1 MNDPGTGGKMKR
13 GTYVLIIFLIFF
25 FLVIVALASFFYL
38 EFGKPPSVKSHSYL
52 EIKLSGDIQE
62 KSSPDFLMTF
72 FGMSSPLSMH
82 DIWFNFQ
89 KAKIDRRIQA
99 IVLRMGYLQCGWAK
113 VNELRDLVLDF
124 RKTGKKVYATFE
136 ETVDAD
142 KEYYLATACDRI
154 IFHPSGMMFVNG
166 IGGYIPFFKKGLDKL
181 GVEFEVEHM
190 EKYKT
195 AMNEFTEEG
204 FTASHREM
212 MESLYGDIYSHYVK
226 KIAGARGKSEEE
238 VRALINHGFFQ
249 GPKALEAGLVDDLL
263 YEDELQNVLQADGK
277 KYTRISHQGYSKI
290 KPSSLGLNRGRKI
303 ALIYGMGQILTGEGF
318 YQMMGSSTVARWLR
332 SARRDKS
339 IEAVVF
345 RVDSPGG
352 SAVGSDVIWREVILT
367 KKEKPIVISMS
378 DLAGSGGYWVAMSAH
393 KIVAQP
399 QTWTGS
405 IGVVWGKPNLKKLYE
420 KLGISAE
427 RLAFG
432 DKADIFSTF
441 RKWTDEERKL
451 IKEEMKWTYDQ
462 FLTKVAEGRNMSKE
476 DVDKIGKGRVWTG
489 SQAKNLG
496 LVDEIGGLSKAI
508 ALAKELAGIP
518 AGEQVRLVVQPK
530 KKTSFLDMFLGQP
543 LIKTDLSVSPRLEKM
558 IAAFKLLDQERIWA
572 IMPFWLSPQ

>member
-1 MNDPGTGGKMKR
+1 MAKDPGTGGKMKR

-25 FLVIVALASFFYL
+25 FLIIISLASILYL
-38 EFGKPPSVKSHSYL
+38 EFGKQPSVKSLSYL
-52 EIKLSGDIQE
+52 EIKLSGDLQE
-62 KSSPDFLMTF
+62 KASPDFLMSF

-99 IVLRMGYLQCGWAK
+99 IVLRMGFLQCGWAK
-113 VNELRDLVLDF
+113 VNEIRDLVLDF

-136 ETVDAD
+136 ESVDAD

-166 IGGYIPFFKKGLDKL
+166 IGGYLPFFKKGLDKL
-181 GVEFEVEHM
+181 GVEYEVEHI

-204 FTASHREM
+204 FTPSHKEM
-212 MESLYGDIYSHYVK
+212 MESLYGDIYSHYVA
-226 KIAGARGKSEEE
+226 KIAEARGKSEDE
-238 VRALINHGFFQ
+238 VRTLIDHGLFQ
-249 GPKALEAGLVDDLL
+249 GPKAKEAGLVDDLM
-263 YEDELQNVLQADGK
+263 YEDELQNFLQANGRRF
-277 KYTRISHQGYSKI
+277 TRITHQDYSKI
-290 KPSSLGLNRGRKI
+290 KPSSLGLNRGKKV
-303 ALIYGMGQILTGEGF
+303 ALIYGMGQIITGEGF

-339 IEAVVF
+339 VEAVIF

-352 SAVGSDVIWREVILT
+352 SVVGSDVIWREVMLT
-367 KKEKPIVISMS
+367 KKEKPIVVSMS

-405 IGVVWGKPNLKKLYE
+405 IGVVWGKPNFQKLYE
-420 KLGISAE
+420 KLGVTAE
-427 RLAFG
+427 RLTFG

-441 RKWTDEERKL
+441 RKWTDEEKEL
-451 IKEEMKWTYDQ
+451 IKNEMFWTYDQ

-476 DVDKIGKGRVWTG
+476 DVDHLGKGRVWTG
-489 SQAKNLG
+489 HQAKELG
-496 LVDEIGGLSKAI
+496 LVDELGGLTKAI
-508 ALAKELAGIP
+508 ELAKELAGIP
-518 AGEQVRLVVQPK
+518 AEEQVKLDVQPK
-530 KKTSFLDMFLGQP
+530 KISFFDMFIGRQW
-543 LIKTDLSVSPRLEKM
+543 IKTDLSIHRQVDKMLSSFKVLE
-558 IAAFKLLDQERIWA
+558 QERIWA
-572 IMPFWLSPQ
+572 IMPFWLSLN

>member
-1 MNDPGTGGKMKR
+1 MKR
-13 GTYVLIIFLIFF
+13 GTYILIIFLFFF
-25 FLVIVALASFFYL
+25 FLIIAGLASFFYL
-38 EFGKPPSVKSHSYL
+38 ELGRPPSIRSHSYL

-62 KSSPDFLMTF
+62 KTSPDFLMAF
-72 FGMSSPLSMH
+72 FGISPSLSMH

-89 KAKIDRRIQA
+89 KAKIDDRIQA

-113 VNELRDLVLDF
+113 VNEIRDLVLDF
-124 RKTGKKVYATFE
+124 RETGKKVYATFE
-136 ETVDAD
+136 ESIDAD

-154 IFHPSGMMFVNG
+154 VFHPAGMMFVNG
-166 IGGYIPFFKKGLDKL
+166 IGGSIPFFKKGLDKL
-181 GVEFEVEHM
+181 GVEYEVEHM

-204 FTASHREM
+204 FTPAHEEM
-212 MESLYGDIYSHYVK
+212 MESLYGDIYANYVK
-226 KIAGARGKSEEE
+226 KIADARGKSEEE
-238 VRALINHGFFQ
+238 MRALIDRGLFQ
-249 GPKALEAGLVDDLL
+249 GPKAKEAGLVDDLL
-263 YEDELQNVLQADGK
+263 YEDEFQNILHSDDRK
-277 KYTRISHQGYSKI
+277 LTRISHQEYAKI

-318 YQMMGSSTVARWLR
+318 YQMMGSSTVSRWLR
-332 SARRDKS
+332 NARKDRS

-352 SAVGSDVIWREVILT
+352 SAVGSDVIWREVMLT
-367 KKEKPIVISMS
+367 KKEKPIVVSMS
-378 DLAGSGGYWVAMSAH
+378 DLAGSGGYWIAMPAH

-405 IGVVWGKPNLKKLYE
+405 IGVIWGKPNLKKLYD
-420 KLGISAE
+420 KLGITDE
-427 RLAFG
+427 RLTFG

-441 RKWTDEERKL
+441 RRWTEEEREL
-451 IKEEMKWTYDQ
+451 IRKEMTWTYDQ
-462 FLTKVAEGRNMSKE
+462 FLAKAAEGRNMPKE
-476 DVDKIGKGRVWTG
+476 EIDDIGKGRVWTG

-518 AGEQVRLVVQPK
+518 EGEQVRLMVQPK

-543 LIKTDLSVSPRLEKM
+543 LIKTDLGISPRLEKT
-558 IAAFKLLDQERIWA
+558 ISAFRLLQQERIWA
-572 IMPFWLSPQ
+572 VMPFWLSPQ

>member
-1 MNDPGTGGKMKR
+1 MKR

-25 FLVIVALASFFYL
+25 FLIIVAIASFFYL
-38 EFGKPPSVKSHSYL
+38 EFGKPPSIKSHSYL

-82 DIWFNFQ
+82 DIWLNFQ

-99 IVLRMGYLQCGWAK
+99 VVLRMGYLQCGWAK
-113 VNELRDLVLDF
+113 INEIRDLVLDF
-124 RKTGKKVYATFE
+124 RKSGKKVYAIFE

-166 IGGYIPFFKKGLDKL
+166 IGGYIPFFKKGLDML
-181 GVEFEVEHM
+181 GVEYEVEHM
-190 EKYKT
+190 ERYKT

-204 FTASHREM
+204 FTDSHREM
-212 MESLYGDIYSHYVK
+212 MESLYGDIYARYINQ
-226 KIAGARGKSEEE
+226 IAQSRGKSEEE
-238 VRALINHGFFQ
+238 VRALIDRGLFQ

-263 YEDELQNVLQADGK
+263 YEDELQKMLEKNGR
-277 KYTRISHQGYSKI
+277 KYTRIGHQEYTKI
-290 KPSSLGLNRGRKI
+290 KPSSLGLSRGRKI
-303 ALIYGMGQILTGEGF
+303 ALVYGMGQILTGEGF

-332 SARRDKS
+332 NARKDTS

-352 SAVGSDVIWREVILT
+352 SAVGSDVIWREVIMT
-367 KKEKPIVISMS
+367 KKEKPIVVSMS

-405 IGVVWGKPNLKKLYE
+405 IGVVWGKPNLAKLYE
-420 KLGISAE
+420 KLGITAE
-427 RLAFG
+427 RLTFG

-441 RKWTDEERKL
+441 REWTDEEREL
-451 IKEEMKWTYDQ
+451 IREEMKWTYDQ

-496 LVDEIGGLSKAI
+496 LVDEIGGLPRAI

-518 AGEQVRLVVQPK
+518 AGEHVRLVVQPK
-530 KKTSFLDMFLGQP
+530 RKTTFLDMFLGTP
-543 LIKTDLSVSPRLEKM
+543 LIKTDLGISPRLEKT
-558 IAAFKLLDQERIWA
+558 IHALRILEQERIWA

>member
-1 MNDPGTGGKMKR
+1 MKR

-25 FLVIVALASFFYL
+25 FLIIISLASILYL
-38 EFGKPPSVKSHSYL
+38 EFGKQPSVKSLSYL
-52 EIKLSGDIQE
+52 EIKLSGDLQE
-62 KSSPDFLMTF
+62 KASPDFLMSF

-99 IVLRMGYLQCGWAK
+99 IVLRMGFLQCGWAK
-113 VNELRDLVLDF
+113 VNEIRDLVLDF

-136 ETVDAD
+136 ESVDAD

-166 IGGYIPFFKKGLDKL
+166 IGGYLPFFKKGLDKL
-181 GVEFEVEHM
+181 GVEYEVEHI

-204 FTASHREM
+204 FTPSHKEM
-212 MESLYGDIYSHYVK
+212 MESLYGDIYSHYVA
-226 KIAGARGKSEEE
+226 KIAEARGKSEDE
-238 VRALINHGFFQ
+238 VRTLIDHGLFQ
-249 GPKALEAGLVDDLL
+249 GPKAKEAGLVDDLM
-263 YEDELQNVLQADGK
+263 YEDELQNFLQANGRRF
-277 KYTRISHQGYSKI
+277 TRITHQDYSKI
-290 KPSSLGLNRGRKI
+290 KPSSLGLNRGKKV
-303 ALIYGMGQILTGEGF
+303 ALIYGMGQIITGEGF

-339 IEAVVF
+339 VEAVIF

-352 SAVGSDVIWREVILT
+352 SVVGSDVIWREVMLT
-367 KKEKPIVISMS
+367 KKEKPIVVSMS

-405 IGVVWGKPNLKKLYE
+405 IGVVWGKPNFQKLYE
-420 KLGISAE
+420 KLGVTAE
-427 RLAFG
+427 RLTFG

-441 RKWTDEERKL
+441 RKWTDEEKEL
-451 IKEEMKWTYDQ
+451 IKNEMFWTYDQ

-476 DVDKIGKGRVWTG
+476 DVDHLGKGRVWTG
-489 SQAKNLG
+489 HQAKELG
-496 LVDEIGGLSKAI
+496 LVDELGGLTKAI
-508 ALAKELAGIP
+508 ELAKELAGIP
-518 AGEQVRLVVQPK
+518 AEEQVKLDVQPK
-530 KKTSFLDMFLGQP
+530 KISFFDMFIGRQW
-543 LIKTDLSVSPRLEKM
+543 IKTDLSIHRQVDKMLSSFKVLE
-558 IAAFKLLDQERIWA
+558 QERIWA
-572 IMPFWLSPQ
+572 IMPFWLSLN

>member
-1 MNDPGTGGKMKR
+1 MKK

-25 FLVIVALASFFYL
+25 FLIIISLVSFIYL
-38 EFGKPPSVKSHSYL
+38 EFGRPPSVKSHSYL
-52 EIKLSGDIQE
+52 EIKLSGELQE
-62 KSSPDFLMTF
+62 KSSPDFLMSF
-72 FGMSSPLSMH
+72 FGISPPLSMH
-82 DIWFNFQ
+82 DIWFNLQ
-89 KAKIDRRIQA
+89 KAKRDTRIQA
-99 IVLRMGYLQCGWAK
+99 VVLRMGYLQCGWAK

-154 IFHPSGMMFVNG
+154 IFHPSGIMFVNG
-166 IGGYIPFFKKGLDKL
+166 IGGYMPFFKKGLDML
-181 GVEFEVEHM
+181 GVEYEVEHI

-204 FTASHREM
+204 FTPSHKEM
-212 MESLYGDIYSHYVK
+212 MESLYGDIYAHYVAEVAK
-226 KIAGARGKSEEE
+226 ARGKSEEE
-238 VRALINHGFFQ
+238 IRSLIDHGLFQ

-263 YEDELQNVLQADGK
+263 YEDELQSILQANGR
-277 KYTRISHQGYSKI
+277 KYTRISHQNYLKI
-290 KPSSLGLNRGRKI
+290 KPSSLGLNRGKKI
-303 ALIYGMGQILTGEGF
+303 ALIYGMGQILAGEGF

-332 SARRDKS
+332 AARRDKS

-352 SAVGSDVIWREVILT
+352 SAVGSDVIWREVALT
-367 KKEKPIVISMS
+367 KREKPIVVSMS

-420 KLGISAE
+420 KLGVSAE
-427 RLAFG
+427 RLTFG

-441 RKWTDEERKL
+441 RKWTEEEREL
-451 IKEEMKWTYDQ
+451 IKQEMRWTYDQ
-462 FLTKVAEGRNMSKE
+462 FLTKVAGGRNMSKE
-476 DVDKIGKGRVWTG
+476 DVDRMGKGRVWTG
-489 SQAKNLG
+489 SQAKELG
-496 LVDEIGGLSKAI
+496 LVDEIGGLSRAI
-508 ALAKELAGIP
+508 DLAKELAGIP
-518 AGEQVRLVVQPK
+518 PGEQVRLVVEPRRRV
-530 KKTSFLDMFLGQP
+530 SFLDMFMGKP
-543 LIKTDLSVSPRLEKM
+543 LIKTDLSIPPQVKKMLSTFRLMEK
-558 IAAFKLLDQERIWA
+558 ESIWA

>member
-1 MNDPGTGGKMKR
+1 MKR

-25 FLVIVALASFFYL
+25 FLIIISLASFFYL

-52 EIKLSGDIQE
+52 EIKLSGELQE

-72 FGMSSPLSMH
+72 FGMSPPLSLH
-82 DIWFNFQ
+82 DIWLNFQ
-89 KAKIDRRIQA
+89 KAKVDRRIQA
-99 IVLRMGYLQCGWAK
+99 ILLRMGYLQCGWAK
-113 VNELRDLVLDF
+113 INELRDLVLDF

-142 KEYYLATACDRI
+142 KEYYLASACDRI
-154 IFHPSGMMFVNG
+154 IFHPSGIMFVNG

-181 GVEFEVEHM
+181 GVEYEVEHI

-204 FTASHREM
+204 FTASHKEM
-212 MESLYGDIYSHYVK
+212 MESLYGDIFSHYVAK
-226 KIAGARGKSEEE
+226 VAEARGKSEEDF
-238 VRALINHGFFQ
+238 RTLIDRGLYQ

-263 YEDELQNVLQADGK
+263 YEDELQNLLQADGK
-277 KYTRISHQGYSKI
+277 MYTRISHQEYSKI
-290 KPSSLGLNRGRKI
+290 KPSTLGLDRGKKI
-303 ALIYGMGQILTGEGF
+303 ALIYGMGQILTGEGI

-332 SARRDKS
+332 AARRDKS

-352 SAVGSDVIWREVILT
+352 SVVGSDVIWREVVLT
-367 KKEKPIVISMS
+367 KKEKPIVVSMS
-378 DLAGSGGYWVAMSAH
+378 DVAGSGGYWVAMSAH

-420 KLGISAE
+420 KLGVSAE
-427 RLAFG
+427 RLTFG

-441 RKWTDEERKL
+441 RKWTDEERAL
-451 IKEEMKWTYDQ
+451 IKDEMFWTYDR

-476 DVDKIGKGRVWTG
+476 DVDKLGKGRVWTG
-489 SQAKNLG
+489 SQAKELG

-508 ALAKELAGIP
+508 DLAKELAGIP
-518 AGEQVRLVVQPK
+518 AEEQVKLVVQPK
-530 KKTSFLDMFLGQP
+530 KISFFDTLFRKR
-543 LIKTDLSVSPRLEKM
+543 LIKIDLGIDSQLEKM
-558 IAAFKLLDQERIWA
+558 LSSLKLLENERIWA

>member
-1 MNDPGTGGKMKR
+1 MIQETGGDMKR

-25 FLVIVALASFFYL
+25 FLIIVGLASFFYL
-38 EFGKPPSVKSHSYL
+38 EFGKPPSIKSHSYL

-62 KSSPDFLMTF
+62 KTSPDFLMSF
-72 FGMSSPLSMH
+72 FGISPALSMH

-89 KAKIDRRIQA
+89 KAKRDTRIQT

-113 VNELRDLVLDF
+113 VNEIRDLVLDF

-136 ETVDAD
+136 ESIDAD

-154 IFHPSGMMFVNG
+154 IFHPAGMMLVNG
-166 IGGYIPFFKKGLDKL
+166 IGGSIPFFKKGLDML
-181 GVEFEVEHM
+181 GVEYEVEHM

-195 AMNEFTEEG
+195 AMNEFTEDG
-204 FTASHREM
+204 FTPSHKEM
-212 MESLYGDIYSHYVK
+212 MESLYGDIYAHYVS
-226 KIAGARGKSEEE
+226 KIADARGKSEEE
-238 VRALINHGFFQ
+238 IRALIDRGLFQ
-249 GPKALEAGLVDDLL
+249 GPKAKEAGLIDDLY
-263 YEDELQNVLQADGK
+263 YEDELQNILHTNGRK
-277 KYTRISHQGYSKI
+277 LIRISHQEYTKI

-318 YQMMGSSTVARWLR
+318 YQMMGSSTVSRWLR
-332 SARRDKS
+332 NARQDKS

-352 SAVGSDVIWREVILT
+352 SAVGSDVIWREVALT
-367 KKEKPIVISMS
+367 KKEKPIVVSMS
-378 DLAGSGGYWVAMSAH
+378 DLAGSGGYWVAMPAH

-405 IGVVWGKPNLKKLYE
+405 IGVIWGKPNLKKLYE
-420 KLGISAE
+420 KLGITNE
-427 RLAFG
+427 KLTFG

-441 RKWTDEERKL
+441 RRWTDEEREL
-451 IKEEMKWTYDQ
+451 IRGEMKWTYDQ
-462 FLTKVAEGRNMSKE
+462 FLTKAAEGRNMSKE
-476 DVDKIGKGRVWTG
+476 EVDKIGKGRVWTG
-489 SQAKNLG
+489 NQAKNLG

-518 AGEQVRLVVQPK
+518 EEEQVRLVVQPQK
-530 KKTSFLDMFLGQP
+530 KASFLDMVLGQP
-543 LIKTDLSVSPRLEKM
+543 LIKMDLGISPRLEKT
-558 IAAFKLLDQERIWA
+558 ISAFRLLQKERIWA
-572 IMPFWLSPQ
+572 IMPFWFSPQ

>member
-1 MNDPGTGGKMKR
+1 MTGGSMKR

-25 FLVIVALASFFYL
+25 FLIIISLASFFYL

-52 EIKLSGDIQE
+52 EIKLSGELQE

-72 FGMSSPLSMH
+72 FGMSPPLSLH
-82 DIWFNFQ
+82 DIWLNFQ
-89 KAKIDRRIQA
+89 KAKVDRRIQA
-99 IVLRMGYLQCGWAK
+99 ILLRMGYLQCGWAK
-113 VNELRDLVLDF
+113 INELRDLVLDF

-142 KEYYLATACDRI
+142 KEYYLASACDRI
-154 IFHPSGMMFVNG
+154 IFHPSGIMFVNG

-181 GVEFEVEHM
+181 GVEYEVEHI

-204 FTASHREM
+204 FTASHKEM
-212 MESLYGDIYSHYVK
+212 MESLYGDIFSHYVAK
-226 KIAGARGKSEEE
+226 VAEARGKSEEDF
-238 VRALINHGFFQ
+238 RTLIDRGLYQ

-263 YEDELQNVLQADGK
+263 YEDELQNLLQADGK
-277 KYTRISHQGYSKI
+277 MYTRISHQEYSKI
-290 KPSSLGLNRGRKI
+290 KPSTLGLDRGKKI
-303 ALIYGMGQILTGEGF
+303 ALIYGMGQILTGEGI

-332 SARRDKS
+332 AARRDKS

-352 SAVGSDVIWREVILT
+352 SVVGSDVIWREVVLT
-367 KKEKPIVISMS
+367 KKEKPIVVSMS
-378 DLAGSGGYWVAMSAH
+378 DVAGSGGYWVAMSAH

-420 KLGISAE
+420 KLGVSAE
-427 RLAFG
+427 RLTFG

-441 RKWTDEERKL
+441 RKWTDEERAL
-451 IKEEMKWTYDQ
+451 IKDEMFWTYDR

-476 DVDKIGKGRVWTG
+476 DVDKLGKGRVWTG
-489 SQAKNLG
+489 SQAKELG

-508 ALAKELAGIP
+508 DLAKELAGIP
-518 AGEQVRLVVQPK
+518 AEEQVKLVVQPK
-530 KKTSFLDMFLGQP
+530 KISFFDTLFRKR
-543 LIKTDLSVSPRLEKM
+543 LIKIDLGIDSQLEKM
-558 IAAFKLLDQERIWA
+558 LSSLKLLENERIWA

>member
-1 MNDPGTGGKMKR
+1 MRR
-13 GTYVLIIFLIFF
+13 GTYILIIFLIFF
-25 FLVIVALASFFYL
+25 FLIIVALGSFFYL

-89 KAKIDRRIQA
+89 KAKIDKRIQA

-154 IFHPSGMMFVNG
+154 IFHPSGIMFVNG

-181 GVEFEVEHM
+181 GVEYEVEHI

-204 FTASHREM
+204 FTASHKEM

-226 KIAGARGKSEEE
+226 KIAEARGKSEEE
-238 VRALINHGFFQ
+238 VRALIDRGLFQ

-263 YEDELQNVLQADGK
+263 YEDEFQNVLQADGK

-303 ALIYGMGQILTGEGF
+303 ALIYGMGQILTGEGI
-318 YQMMGSSTVARWLR
+318 YQMMGSSTVAHWLR

-427 RLAFG
+427 RLTFG

-441 RKWTDEERKL
+441 RKWTDEEREL
-451 IKEEMKWTYDQ
+451 IKEEMRWTYDQ
-462 FLTKVAEGRNMSKE
+462 FLTKVRQGL
-476 DVDKIGKGRVWTG
+476 DGKPGQKSW
-489 SQAKNLG
+489 
-496 LVDEIGGLSKAI
+496 IGG
-508 ALAKELAGIP
+508 
-518 AGEQVRLVVQPK
+518 
-530 KKTSFLDMFLGQP
+530 
-543 LIKTDLSVSPRLEKM
+543 
-558 IAAFKLLDQERIWA
+558 
-572 IMPFWLSPQ
+572 